1 MNDIKVGDRVRVE
14 YEGTVVE
21 QSWGTGR
28 YWVVGVEDDHD
39 GYWAPARSVTRIQ
52 DPLPT
57 GRGAVIRNADDFTYM
72 RLDSGRW
79 LDPRGSTHDHKALNR
94 IHSIAPFT
102 IIDRGV

>member
-1 MNDIKVGDRVRVE
+1 MSEIKVGDRVHVE

-21 QSWGTGR
+21 QSWDTGR
-28 YWVVGVEDDHD
+28 YWVVGAEDDHG
-39 GYWAPARSVTRIQ
+39 GYWAPSGSVTRIP

-57 GRGAVIRNADDFTYM
+57 APGAVIRNAHDFTYM

-79 LDPRGSTHDHKALNR
+79 LDPRGSTHDHKALSR
-94 IHSIAPFT
+94 IHSTAPFT

>member
-1 MNDIKVGDRVRVE
+1 MSEIKVGDRVKVE
-14 YEGTVVE
+14 YEGTIVE
-21 QSWGTGR
+21 QSQHSGR
-28 YWVVGVEDDHD
+28 YWVWVEDSQE
-39 GYWAPARSVTRIQ
+39 GYWVSARSVTRIQ

-57 GRGAVIRNADDFTYM
+57 APGAVIRNAHDFTYM

-79 LDPRGSTHDHKALNR
+79 LDPRGSTHDHKALSR